1 MSLLIHIRIKLLP
14 MIQIYST
21 CFSRNND
28 VALLQKE
35 CKELVQVWLKLQ
47 RKHPECDELLPNS
60 RKPPSVASL
69 QQVIRST
76 LDTREAQQQSGF
88 GRVKQQFFS
97 FCDTLTAYSSLF
109 SLIPQGSLY
118 TSLFVGV
125 ISSLVKVSLIASAW
139 EICFILIGRERP
151 RPVMT
156 RTAKASREH
165 WPRSVQTWTSA
176 RDKALSIQQIA

>member
-1 MSLLIHIRIKLLP
+1 VSFIIRILIQLLP
-14 MIQIYST
+14 IIWLNWT
-21 CFSRNND
+21 HCVRND
-28 VALLQKE
+28 DIALLQKE

-76 LDTREAQQQSGF
+76 LDNREAQQQRGF

-125 ISSLVKVSLIASAW
+125 ISSLVKVSPVAGAW
-139 EICFILIGRERP
+139 ETCFILTDRERLP
-151 RPVMT
+151 PAMI
-156 RTAKASREH
+156 RTVRASREH
-165 WPRSVQTWTSA
+165 WPRSVPTCPSA
-176 RDKALSIQQIA
+176 RDKALSTQQIA

>member
-1 MSLLIHIRIKLLP
+1 MSCLIRILIQLP
-14 MIQIYST
+14 PIIWPYWT
-21 CFSRNND
+21 HLGRND
-28 VALLQKE
+28 DIALLQKE
-35 CKELVQVWLKLQ
+35 CRELVQVWCKLQ

-76 LDTREAQQQSGF
+76 LDSREAQQQSGF
-88 GRVKQQFFS
+88 GRAKQQFFS

-125 ISSLVKVSLIASAW
+125 ISSLVKVSLLASAQGTCS
-139 EICFILIGRERP
+139 IPADRKRP
-151 RPVMT
+151 RPVT
-156 RTAKASREH
+156 IRTARASREH
-165 WPRSVQTWTSA
+165 WPRSVQT
-176 RDKALSIQQIA
+176 